1 MSMHLLRL
9 LRSDTS
15 LVQQLRPRLCG
26 SETRN
31 SNLRIGLVVMVTGIS
46 LEHYARLFKSQIRKA
61 EIFGMKYPQTR
72 ETRHQ
77 FGRIIRQ
84 CLSSSRGSNLT

>member
-31 SNLRIGLVVMVTGIS
+31 SNLRVGLVVMVTGIS
-46 LEHYARLFKSQIRKA
+46 LEHYARLLSQIRKA

-72 ETRHQ
+72 ETRRQ

-84 CLSSSRGSNLT
+84 CLSSSRGSSLT

>member
-46 LEHYARLFKSQIRKA
+46 LEHYARLLSQIRKA

-72 ETRHQ
+72 ETRRQ

>member
-46 LEHYARLFKSQIRKA
+46 LEHYARLSSQIRKA

-72 ETRHQ
+72 ETRRQ

>member
-31 SNLRIGLVVMVTGIS
+31 SNLRVGLVVMVTGIS
-46 LEHYARLFKSQIRKA
+46 LEHYARLLSEIRKA

-72 ETRHQ
+72 ETRRQ

>member
-31 SNLRIGLVVMVTGIS
+31 SNLRVGLVVMVTGIS
-46 LEHYARLFKSQIRKA
+46 LEHYARLLSQIRKA

-72 ETRHQ
+72 ETRRQ

>member
-31 SNLRIGLVVMVTGIS
+31 SNLRVGLVVMVTGIS
-46 LEHYARLFKSQIRKA
+46 LEHYARLLSQIRKA

-72 ETRHQ
+72 EARRQ

>member
-1 MSMHLLRL
+1 MGMHL

-15 LVQQLRPRLCG
+15 LVQKLRPRLCG

-31 SNLRIGLVVMVTGIS
+31 SNLRVGLVVMVTGIS
-46 LEHYARLFKSQIRKA
+46 LEHYARLLSQIRKA

-72 ETRHQ
+72 ETRRQ

>member
-15 LVQQLRPRLCG
+15 LVRQLRPRLCG
-26 SETRN
+26 SDTRN
-31 SNLRIGLVVMVTGIS
+31 SNLRVGLVVMVTGIS
-46 LEHYARLFKSQIRKA
+46 LAHYARLLSQIRKA

-72 ETRHQ
+72 ETRRQ